1 MLGSKLMKTPLLKN
15 ATRAA
20 GFSTLLLFVAPAL
33 TFLPGCTDLGES
45 PTSSIAADNFY
56 RNQDEIIGGLAGVY
70 NTMRQMTEDYWYVN
84 EVTSDEFVVPTRGSD
99 WLDGGKWLDMHRQ
112 TWTSSSPAGLTNI
125 NGAWVNLFTG
135 VARANTT
142 LAAIEPTTSL
152 AATDKAIIQAE
163 IRTLRAYY
171 YFCLQDLF
179 GGVPIVTD
187 IEIKARPQN
196 TRAEVSKFIED
207 ELNAVRGT
215 LPVSWPAN
223 MNGRMTRGAAD
234 AILASLYLNAEVFT
248 GTVTA
253 TGLTKGTQRWQSALD
268 AANRVLNSTAG
279 YALETNWVKNF
290 TADNYASKEIIMATK
305 ELNTNSPDLGL
316 NFMMRTLHYNSLSS
330 QTPWN
335 GFATIAETYGAFDP
349 ADIRRGIFL
358 SGPQVNLETGQPA
371 FERDKVTPLNF
382 TIGINDP
389 TQAKESEGIRVMK
402 WPLDPNKVGVDNG
415 NDYGTFRLGEIYLI
429 KAEAEN
435 ELGPTAQAIIDLNT
449 IRARAFSPAKPT
461 TAVTQAQ
468 VREAI
473 YQERLFELTAE
484 SKRRQDL
491 IRAGPMPAGTYPAGS
506 PLIPVNRYLV
516 PWSFKLLTTEAA
528 TTARP
533 PYKILFPIPQTQIE
547 TNPLLKQNAGY

>member
-1 MLGSKLMKTPLLKN
+1 MKTPMLKN

-33 TFLPGCTDLGES
+33 TFLPGCTDLTES
-45 PTSSIAADNFY
+45 PTSSISADNFY
-56 RNQDEIIGGLAGVY
+56 RNSDEVIGALAGVY

-84 EVTSDEFVVPTRGSD
+84 EVSSDEYVVPTRGQD
-99 WLDGGKWLDMHRQ
+99 WLDGGKWLDLHRQ
-112 TWTSSSPAGLTNI
+112 TWTSSSPVALANV

-135 VARANTT
+135 VARANVLLAKLEPVTT
-142 LAAIEPTTSL
+142 LS
-152 AATDKAIIQAE
+152 ATDKATIQAE
-163 IRTLRAYY
+163 VRTLRAYY

-179 GGVPIVTD
+179 GGVPVVTD
-187 IEIKARPQN
+187 VEVIARPKN

-207 ELNAVRGT
+207 ELNATRLV

-248 GTVTA
+248 GTVSA
-253 TGLTKGTQRWQSALD
+253 TGLTKGAPKWTEALA
-268 AANRVLNSTAG
+268 AANRLLNTTPVG
-279 YALETNWVKNF
+279 VYALETNWQKNF
-290 TADNYASKEIIMATK
+290 TADNYLSKEIIMATK
-305 ELNTNSPDLGL
+305 EEATNNPQDLGL

-335 GFATIAETYGAFDP
+335 GFATIAETYNAFDP

-382 TIGINDP
+382 TIGITDP
-389 TQAKESEGIRVMK
+389 TSAKESEGIRVMK
-402 WPLDPNKVGVDNG
+402 WPLDPAKVTTNNG
-415 NDYGTFRLGEIYLI
+415 NDYATFRLGEIYLI

-435 ELGPTAQAIIDLNT
+435 ELGQTAQAIIDLNT
-449 IRARAFSPAKPT
+449 VRARAFSPAKPT
-461 TAVTQAQ
+461 TAVTTAQ

-491 IRAGPMPAGTYPAGS
+491 IRAGPLPGGTA
-506 PLIPVNRYLV
+506 NRYLL
-516 PWSFKLLTTEAA
+516 PWSFKLLTTEAPG
-528 TTARP
+528 TIRP
-533 PYKILFPIPQTQIE
+533 AYKILFPIPQTQIE
-547 TNPLLKQNAGY
+547 TNPLLVQNAGY

>member
-1 MLGSKLMKTPLLKN
+1 MKTPLLKN

-20 GFSTLLLFVAPAL
+20 GFSTLLLFAAPAL
-33 TFLPGCTDLGES
+33 TFLPGCTDLTES

-56 RNQDEIIGGLAGVY
+56 RNSDEVIGGLAGVY

-84 EVTSDEFVVPTRGSD
+84 EVSSDEFVVPTRGSD
-99 WLDGGKWLDMHRQ
+99 WLDGGKWLDLHRQ
-112 TWTSSSPAGLTNI
+112 TWAASSPIGLANV
-125 NGAWVNLFTG
+125 NGAWVALFTG
-135 VARANTT
+135 VARANV
-142 LAAIEPTTSL
+142 LLFKIEPITTIT
-152 AATDKAIIQAE
+152 AANKDTIQAE
-163 IRTLRAYY
+163 VRTLRAYY

-187 IEIKARPQN
+187 VEVKARPQN

-207 ELNAVRGT
+207 ELNAVRLK

-279 YALETNWVKNF
+279 YALETNWQKNF
-290 TADNYASKEIIMATK
+290 TADNYLSKEIIMATK
-305 ELNTNSPDLGL
+305 ELAANNPQDLGL

-335 GFATIAETYGAFDP
+335 GFATIAETYNAFDP

-358 SGPQVNLETGQPA
+358 SGPQVNLENGQPA
-371 FERDKVTPLNF
+371 FARDGAPLNF

-389 TQAKESEGIRVMK
+389 TQAKENEGIRVMK
-402 WPLDPNKVGVDNG
+402 WPLDPNKVTVNNG
-415 NDYGTFRLGEIYLI
+415 NDYGTFRLAEIYLI

-435 ELGPTAQAIIDLNT
+435 ELGQTPQAIIDLNT
-449 IRARAFSPAKPT
+449 VRARAFSPAKPT

-473 YQERLFELTAE
+473 FQERLFELLAE

-491 IRAGPMPAGTYPAGS
+491 IRAGPLPGGT
-506 PLIPVNRYLV
+506 VNRYLL
-516 PWSFKLLTTEAA
+516 PWSFKLLPTEAA
-528 TTARP
+528 GTVRP
-533 PYKILFPIPQTQIE
+533 AYKILFPIPQTQIE
-547 TNPLLKQNAGY
+547 TNALLKQNAGY

>member
-1 MLGSKLMKTPLLKN
+1 MKTPLLKN

-20 GFSTLLLFVAPAL
+20 GLSTLLLFVAPAL
-33 TFLPGCTDLGES
+33 TFLPGCTDLTEA

-56 RNQDEIIGGLAGVY
+56 RNSDEVIGGLAGVY

-112 TWTSSSPAGLTNI
+112 TWTSTSPGALANI

-135 VARANTT
+135 VARANVLLAKLEPVTT
-142 LAAIEPTTSL
+142 ITPA
-152 AATDKAIIQAE
+152 DKATIQAE
-163 IRTLRAYY
+163 VRTLRAYY

-179 GGVPIVTD
+179 GGVPVVTD
-187 IEIKARPQN
+187 VEVKARPQN

-207 ELNAVRGT
+207 ELNATRLV

-223 MNGRMTRGAAD
+223 MNGRMTKGAAD

-253 TGLTKGTQRWQSALD
+253 TGLTKGTPRWAD
-268 AANRVLNSTAG
+268 AVAAADRLLNTTPAG
-279 YALETNWVKNF
+279 VYALESNWQKNF

-305 ELNTNSPDLGL
+305 ELAANSPQDLGL

-335 GFATIAETYGAFDP
+335 GFATIAETYNAFDP
-349 ADIRRGIFL
+349 GDIRRGIFL
-358 SGPQVNLETGQPA
+358 SGPQINLETGQPA

-382 TIGINDP
+382 TVGITDP

-402 WPLDPNKVGVDNG
+402 WPLDPGKVTVNNG

-435 ELGPTAQAIIDLNT
+435 ELGQTGQAIIDLNT
-449 IRARAFSPAKPT
+449 VRARAFSPAKPT

-491 IRAGPMPAGTYPAGS
+491 IRAGSLPGGT
-506 PLIPVNRYLV
+506 VNRYLL
-516 PWSFKLLTTEAA
+516 PWSFKLLPTEPAG
-528 TTARP
+528 TVRP

-547 TNPLLKQNAGY
+547 TNPMLKQNAGY

>member
-1 MLGSKLMKTPLLKN
+1 MSGSKLMKTPLLKN

-20 GFSTLLLFVAPAL
+20 GFSTLLLFAAPAL
-33 TFLPGCTDLGES
+33 TFLPGCTDLTES

-56 RNQDEIIGGLAGVY
+56 RNSDEVIGGLAGVY
-70 NTMRQMTEDYWYVN
+70 NTMRQMTEDYWHVN
-84 EVTSDEFVVPTRGSD
+84 EVSSDEYVVPTRGSD
-99 WLDGGKWLDMHRQ
+99 WLDGGKWLDLHRQ
-112 TWTSSSPAGLTNI
+112 TWTSTSPIALANI

-135 VARANTT
+135 VARANVLLSKLDPVTT
-142 LAAIEPTTSL
+142 IS
-152 AATDKAIIQAE
+152 ATDKAIIQAE
-163 IRTLRAYY
+163 VRTLRAYY

-187 IEIKARPQN
+187 VAVMARPQN

-207 ELNAVRGT
+207 ELNATRLV

-248 GTVTA
+248 GTVGA
-253 TGLTKGTQRWQSALD
+253 SGLTKGTQRWAD
-268 AANRVLNSTAG
+268 AVAAANRVLNTTPAG
-279 YALETNWVKNF
+279 VYALETNWVKNF

-305 ELNTNSPDLGL
+305 EEATNNPQDLGL

-358 SGPQVNLETGQPA
+358 SGPQVNLETGA
-371 FERDKVTPLNF
+371 VAYLRDNVTPLNF

-389 TQAKESEGIRVMK
+389 TQAKENEGIRVMK
-402 WPLDPNKVGVDNG
+402 WPLDPNKVTVNNG
-415 NDYGTFRLGEIYLI
+415 NDYGTFRLAEIYLI

-435 ELGPTAQAIIDLNT
+435 ELGQTAQAIIDLNT
-449 IRARAFSPAKPT
+449 VRARAFSPAKPT
-461 TAVTQAQ
+461 TAATQAT

-473 YQERLFELTAE
+473 YQERLFELMAE

-491 IRAGPMPAGTYPAGS
+491 IRAGAIPPGT
-506 PLIPVNRYLV
+506 VNRYLL

-528 TTARP
+528 GTVRP
-533 PYKILFPIPQTQIE
+533 AYKILFPIPQTQIE

>member
-1 MLGSKLMKTPLLKN
+1 MLGSKHMKIPLLKN

-20 GFSTLLLFVAPAL
+20 GISTLLLFVAPAL

-70 NTMRQMTEDYWYVN
+70 NTMRQMTEDYWYIN

-135 VARANTT
+135 IARANVT
-142 LAAIEPTTSL
+142 LAAIENTTAVS
-152 AATDKAIIQAE
+152 ATDKAIIQAE
-163 IRTLRAYY
+163 LRTLRAWYY
-171 YFCLQDLF
+171 YCLQDLF
-179 GGVPIVTD
+179 GGVPVVTD
-187 IEIKARPQN
+187 VDIKPRPQN

-234 AILASLYLNAEVFT
+234 AILASLYLNAEVYT

-253 TGLTKGTQRWQSALD
+253 TGLTKGTQRWADALA
-268 AANRVLNSTAG
+268 AANRVLNTTPAG
-279 YALETNWVKNF
+279 VYALETNWVKNF

-335 GFATIAETYGAFDP
+335 GFATIAETYSAFDP

-371 FERDKVTPLNF
+371 FERDGVTPLNF

-389 TQAKESEGIRVMK
+389 TKAKESEGIRVMK
-402 WPLDPNKVGVDNG
+402 WPLDPAKVGVDNG
-415 NDYGTFRLGEIYLI
+415 NDYGIFRLGEIYLI

-435 ELGPTAQAIIDLNT
+435 ELGQTAQAIIDLNT
-449 IRARAFSPAKPT
+449 VRARAFSPAKPT

-484 SKRRQDL
+484 SKRREDL
-491 IRAGPMPAGTYPAGS
+491 IRAGPLPGGTA
-506 PLIPVNRYLV
+506 NRYLV
-516 PWSFKLLTTEAA
+516 PWSFKLLTTEAP
-528 TTARP
+528 TTVRP
-533 PYKILFPIPQTQIE
+533 AYKILFPIPQTQIE

>member
-1 MLGSKLMKTPLLKN
+1 MSGSKLMKTPLLKN

-20 GFSTLLLFVAPAL
+20 GFSTLLLFAAPAL
-33 TFLPGCTDLGES
+33 TFLPGCTDLGEHPS
-45 PTSSIAADNFY
+45 SSIAADNFY
-56 RNQDEIIGGLAGVY
+56 RNQDEIIGALAGVY
-70 NTMRQMTEDYWYVN
+70 NTMRQMTEAYWYVN
-84 EVTSDEFVVPTRGSD
+84 EVSSDEFVVPTRGSD
-99 WLDGGKWLDMHRQ
+99 WLDGGKWLDLHRQ
-112 TWTSSSPAGLTNI
+112 TWTSTSPIALNEV

-152 AATDKAIIQAE
+152 SATDKAIIQAE

-248 GTVTA
+248 GTVGA
-253 TGLTKGTQRWQSALD
+253 SGLTKGTQRWAD
-268 AANRVLNSTAG
+268 AVAAANRILNTTPVG
-279 YALETNWVKNF
+279 VYALETNWQKNF

-305 ELNTNSPDLGL
+305 ELATNNPDLGL

-335 GFATIAETYGAFDP
+335 GFATIAETYSAFDP
-349 ADIRRGIFL
+349 ADIRRGLIFL
-358 SGPQVNLETGQPA
+358 SGPQVNLETGLPA

-382 TIGINDP
+382 TIGITDP

-415 NDYGTFRLGEIYLI
+415 NDYGIFRLGEIYLI

-435 ELGPTAQAIIDLNT
+435 ELGQTAQAIIDLNT
-449 IRARAFSPAKPT
+449 VRARAFSPAKPT
-461 TAVTQAQ
+461 TAATQAT

-491 IRAGPMPAGTYPAGS
+491 IRAGAIPPGT
-506 PLIPVNRYLV
+506 VNRYLL
-516 PWSFKLLTTEAA
+516 PWSFKLLPTEAA
-528 TTARP
+528 GTVRP
-533 PYKILFPIPQTQIE
+533 AYKILFPIPQTQIE

>member
-1 MLGSKLMKTPLLKN
+1 VSGSNLMKTPLLKS

-20 GFSTLLLFVAPAL
+20 GFSTLLLFAAPAL

-125 NGAWVNLFTG
+125 NGAWVSLFTG
-135 VARANTT
+135 IARANTT
-142 LAAIEPTTSL
+142 LAAIENTT
-152 AATDKAIIQAE
+152 AITATDKAIIQAE
-163 IRTLRAYY
+163 LRTLRAYY

-187 IEIKARPQN
+187 VEIKARGQK

-207 ELNAVRGT
+207 ELNATRLV

-248 GTVTA
+248 GTVGA
-253 TGLTKGTQRWQSALD
+253 SGLTKGTQRWAD
-268 AANRVLNSTAG
+268 AVAAANRILNTTPAG
-279 YALETNWVKNF
+279 VYALEANWQKNF

-305 ELNTNSPDLGL
+305 ELATNSPDLGL

-335 GFATIAETYGAFDP
+335 GFATIAETYSAFDP

-371 FERDKVTPLNF
+371 FERDNVTPLNF
-382 TIGINDP
+382 TIGISDP

-402 WPLDPNKVGVDNG
+402 WPLDPGKVGVDNG
-415 NDYGTFRLGEIYLI
+415 NDYATFRLGEIYLI

-435 ELGPTAQAIIDLNT
+435 ELGQTPQAIIDLNT
-449 IRARAFSPAKPT
+449 VRARAFSPAKPT
-461 TAVTQAQ
+461 TAVTLAQ

-473 YQERLFELTAE
+473 YRERLFELTAE

-491 IRAGPMPAGTYPAGS
+491 IRAGALPGGT
-506 PLIPVNRYLV
+506 VNRYLV
-516 PWSFKLLTTEAA
+516 PWSFKLLPTEAA
-528 TTARP
+528 GTTRAA
-533 PYKILFPIPQTQIE
+533 YKILFPIPQTQIE
-547 TNPLLKQNAGY
+547 TNLLLKQNAGY

>member
-1 MLGSKLMKTPLLKN
+1 MKTPLLKN

-33 TFLPGCTDLGES
+33 TFLPGCTDLAES

-70 NTMRQMTEDYWYVN
+70 NTMRQMTEDYWYIN
-84 EVTSDEFVVPTRGSD
+84 EVTSDEYVVPTRGSD

-135 VARANTT
+135 IARANIT
-142 LAAIEPTTSL
+142 LAAIENTT
-152 AATDKAIIQAE
+152 AITAGDKAIIQAE

-179 GGVPIVTD
+179 GGVPVVTD

-207 ELNAVRGT
+207 ELNATRLV
-215 LPVSWPAN
+215 LPVKWGTTADPN
-223 MNGRMTRGAAD
+223 YMNGRMTRGAAD
-234 AILASLYLNAEVFT
+234 AILASLYINAEVFT

-305 ELNTNSPDLGL
+305 ELATNNPDLGL

-335 GFATIAETYGAFDP
+335 GFATIAETYSAFDP

-382 TIGINDP
+382 TIGITDP

-402 WPLDPNKVGVDNG
+402 WPLDPAKVGVDNG

-435 ELGPTAQAIIDLNT
+435 ELGQTAQAIIDLNT
-449 IRARAFSPAKPT
+449 VRARAFSPAKPT
-461 TAVTQAQ
+461 TAVTTAQ

-473 YQERLFELTAE
+473 YQERLFELMAE

-491 IRAGPMPAGTYPAGS
+491 IRAGPLPGGT
-506 PLIPVNRYLV
+506 VNRYLL
-516 PWSFKLLTTEAA
+516 PWSFKLLPTEAA
-528 TTARP
+528 GTVRP
-533 PYKILFPIPQTQIE
+533 AYKILFPIPQTQIE

>member
-1 MLGSKLMKTPLLKN
+1 MKTPLLKN

-20 GFSTLLLFVAPAL
+20 GFTTLLLFAAPAL
-33 TFLPGCTDLGES
+33 TFLPGCTDLTET
-45 PTSSIAADNFY
+45 PTSSIGADNFY
-56 RNQDEIIGGLAGVY
+56 RNSDEVIGALAGVY

-99 WLDGGKWLDMHRQ
+99 WIDGGKWLDMHRQ
-112 TWTSSSPAGLTNI
+112 LWTSSSPAGLTNI

-135 VARANTT
+135 VARANVLLAKLEPVTT
-142 LAAIEPTTSL
+142 IP
-152 AATDKAIIQAE
+152 ATDKAIIQAE
-163 IRTLRAYY
+163 VRTLRAYY

-187 IEIKARPQN
+187 VEVKARPQN

-207 ELNAVRGT
+207 ELNAVRTT
-215 LPVSWPAN
+215 LLVSWPAN

-253 TGLTKGTQRWQSALD
+253 TGLTKGTQRWAD
-268 AANRVLNSTAG
+268 AVAAANRLLNTTPAG
-279 YALETNWVKNF
+279 VYALETNWQKNF

-305 ELNTNSPDLGL
+305 ELAANSPQDLGL

-371 FERDKVTPLNF
+371 FERDKVTPLSF
-382 TIGINDP
+382 TVGITDP

-402 WPLDPNKVGVDNG
+402 WPLDPNKVTVNNG

-435 ELGPTAQAIIDLNT
+435 ELGQTGQAIIDLNT
-449 IRARAFSPAKPT
+449 VRARAFSPAKPT

-473 YQERLFELTAE
+473 YQERLFELMAE

-491 IRAGPMPAGTYPAGS
+491 IRAGPVPPGT
-506 PLIPVNRYLV
+506 VNRYLL
-516 PWSFKLLTTEAA
+516 PWSFKLLPTEAPG
-528 TTARP
+528 TVRP
-533 PYKILFPIPQTQIE
+533 AYKILFPIPQTQIE

>member
-1 MLGSKLMKTPLLKN
+1 MSGSKLMKTPLLKN

-20 GFSTLLLFVAPAL
+20 GFTTLLLFAAPAL
-33 TFLPGCTDLGES
+33 TFLPGCTDLTET
-45 PTSSIAADNFY
+45 PTSSIGADNFY
-56 RNQDEIIGGLAGVY
+56 RNSDEVIGALAGVY

-84 EVTSDEFVVPTRGSD
+84 EVTSDEFVVPIRGGD
-99 WLDGGKWLDMHRQ
+99 WIDGGKWLDMHRQ
-112 TWTSSSPAGLTNI
+112 TWTSTSPGGLTNI

-135 VARANTT
+135 VARANVLLAKLEPVTT
-142 LAAIEPTTSL
+142 IT
-152 AATDKAIIQAE
+152 ATDKAIIQAE
-163 IRTLRAYY
+163 VRTLRAYY

-179 GGVPIVTD
+179 GGVPIATD
-187 IEIKARPQN
+187 VEVKARPQN

-207 ELNAVRGT
+207 ELNAVRTT
-215 LPVSWPAN
+215 LPVTWPAN

-253 TGLTKGTQRWQSALD
+253 TGLTKGTQRWAD
-268 AANRVLNSTAG
+268 AVAAANRLLNTTPAG
-279 YALETNWVKNF
+279 VYALETNWVKNF

-305 ELNTNSPDLGL
+305 ELAANSPQDLGL

-335 GFATIAETYGAFDP
+335 GFATIAETYSAFDP

-358 SGPQVNLETGQPA
+358 SGPQVNLETGAPA
-371 FERDKVTPLNF
+371 LARDGTPLNF
-382 TIGINDP
+382 TIGISDP
-389 TQAKESEGIRVMK
+389 TQAKEGEGIRVMK
-402 WPLDPNKVGVDNG
+402 WPLDPNKVTVNNG

-435 ELGPTAQAIIDLNT
+435 ELGQTAQAIIDLNT
-449 IRARAFSPAKPT
+449 VRARAFSPAKPT
-461 TAVTQAQ
+461 TAVTQAE

-491 IRAGPMPAGTYPAGS
+491 IRAGPLPGGTA
-506 PLIPVNRYLV
+506 NRYLV
-516 PWSFKLLTTEAA
+516 PWSFKLLPTEAA
-528 TTARP
+528 GTVRP
-533 PYKILFPIPQTQIE
+533 AYKILFPIPQTQIE

>member
-1 MLGSKLMKTPLLKN
+1 MSGSKLMKTPLLKN

-20 GFSTLLLFVAPAL
+20 GFSTLLLFAAPAL
-33 TFLPGCTDLGES
+33 TFLPGCTDLTES
-45 PTSSIAADNFY
+45 PTSSISADNFY
-56 RNQDEIIGGLAGVY
+56 RNSDEVIGALAGVY
-70 NTMRQMTEDYWYVN
+70 NTMRQMTENYWYIN

-99 WLDGGKWLDMHRQ
+99 WLDGGNWLDLHRQ
-112 TWTSSSPAGLTNI
+112 TWTSTSPGALSHM

-135 VARANTT
+135 VARANVLLSKLEGVTT
-142 LAAIEPTTSL
+142 ITAA
-152 AATDKAIIQAE
+152 DKATIQAE
-163 IRTLRAYY
+163 VRTLRAYY

-179 GGVPIVTD
+179 GGLPIVTD
-187 IEIKARPQN
+187 VEVMARPQD

-207 ELNAVRGT
+207 ELNATRLV
-215 LPVSWPAN
+215 LPVTWPAN

-248 GTVTA
+248 GTVSA
-253 TGLTKGTQRWQSALD
+253 TGLTKGTQRWAD
-268 AANRVLNSTAG
+268 AVAAANRVLNTTPAG
-279 YALETNWVKNF
+279 VYALEATWQKNF

-305 ELNTNSPDLGL
+305 EEATNNPQDLGL

-335 GFATIAETYGAFDP
+335 GFATIAETYSAFDP
-349 ADIRRGIFL
+349 ADVRRGIFL
-358 SGPQVNLETGQPA
+358 SGPQVNLETGA
-371 FERDKVTPLNF
+371 TAYLRDNVTPLNF

-389 TQAKESEGIRVMK
+389 TQAKENEGIRVMK
-402 WPLDPNKVGVDNG
+402 WPLDPNKVTVNNG
-415 NDYGTFRLGEIYLI
+415 NDYGTFRLAEIYLI

-435 ELGPTAQAIIDLNT
+435 ELGQTGQAIIDLNT
-449 IRARAFSPAKPT
+449 VRARVFSPVKPT
-461 TAVTQAQ
+461 TAATQAT

-491 IRAGPMPAGTYPAGS
+491 IRAGALPGGT
-506 PLIPVNRYLV
+506 VNRYLV
-516 PWSFKLLTTEAA
+516 PWSFKLLPAEAPTTVRAA
-528 TTARP
+528 
-533 PYKILFPIPQTQIE
+533 YKILFPIPQTQIE

>member
-1 MLGSKLMKTPLLKN
+1 VSGSKLMKTPLLKN

-20 GFSTLLLFVAPAL
+20 GFSTLLLFAAPVL

-142 LAAIEPTTSL
+142 LAAIENTTAI

-187 IEIKARPQN
+187 VEVKARPQN

-207 ELNAVRGT
+207 ELNATRLV

-248 GTVTA
+248 GTVSA
-253 TGLTKGTQRWQSALD
+253 TGLTKGTQRWTDAVA
-268 AANRVLNSTAG
+268 AANRILNTTPAG
-279 YALETNWVKNF
+279 VYALETNWVKNF

-335 GFATIAETYGAFDP
+335 GFATIAETYSAFDP

-358 SGPQVNLETGQPA
+358 SGPQVNLETGQAA
-371 FERDKVTPLNF
+371 FERDGVTPLNF

-389 TQAKESEGIRVMK
+389 TKAKESEGIRVMK
-402 WPLDPNKVGVDNG
+402 WPLDPAKVGVDNG

-435 ELGPTAQAIIDLNT
+435 ELGQTAQAIIDLNT
-449 IRARAFSPAKPT
+449 VRARAFSPAKPT

-491 IRAGPMPAGTYPAGS
+491 IRAGALPGGTA
-506 PLIPVNRYLV
+506 NRYLV
-516 PWSFKLLTTEAA
+516 PWSFKLLASEAPG
-528 TTARP
+528 TIRP
-533 PYKILFPIPQTQIE
+533 AYKILFPIPQTQIE

>member
-1 MLGSKLMKTPLLKN
+1 MKTPLLKN

-20 GFSTLLLFVAPAL
+20 GFSTLLLFAAPAL
-33 TFLPGCTDLGES
+33 TFLPGCTDLTES

-56 RNQDEIIGGLAGVY
+56 RNSDEVIGALAGVY
-70 NTMRQMTEDYWYVN
+70 NTMRQMTENYWYVN

-99 WLDGGKWLDMHRQ
+99 WLDGGNWLDLHRQ
-112 TWTSSSPAGLTNI
+112 TWTSTSPGALSHM

-135 VARANTT
+135 VARANVLLSKLEGVTT
-142 LAAIEPTTSL
+142 ITAA
-152 AATDKAIIQAE
+152 DKATIQAE
-163 IRTLRAYY
+163 VRTLRAYY

-187 IEIKARPQN
+187 VDVMARPKN

-207 ELNAVRGT
+207 ELNATRLV

-248 GTVTA
+248 GTVSA
-253 TGLTKGTQRWQSALD
+253 TGLTKGTQRWAD
-268 AANRVLNSTAG
+268 AVAAANRVLNTTPAG
-279 YALETNWVKNF
+279 VYALEANWVKNF

-305 ELNTNSPDLGL
+305 ELATNNPQDLGL

-335 GFATIAETYGAFDP
+335 GFATIAETYNAFDP
-349 ADIRRGIFL
+349 ADARLGIFL
-358 SGPQVNLETGQPA
+358 SGPQVNLETGKTA
-371 FERDKVTPLNF
+371 YLRDNVTPLNF

-389 TQAKESEGIRVMK
+389 TQAKENEGIRVMK
-402 WPLDPNKVGVDNG
+402 WPLDPNKVTVNNG
-415 NDYGTFRLGEIYLI
+415 NDYGTFRLAEIYLI

-435 ELGPTAQAIIDLNT
+435 ELGQTPQAIVDLNT
-449 IRARAFSPAKPT
+449 VRARAFSPAKPT

-473 YQERLFELTAE
+473 YQERLFELMAE

-491 IRAGPMPAGTYPAGS
+491 IRAGPLPGGT
-506 PLIPVNRYLV
+506 VNRYLV
-516 PWSFKLLTTEAA
+516 PWSFKLLPTEAP
-528 TTARP
+528 TTVRP
-533 PYKILFPIPQTQIE
+533 AYKILFPIPQTQIE

>member
-1 MLGSKLMKTPLLKN
+1 MKTPMLKN

-33 TFLPGCTDLGES
+33 TFLPGCTDLTES

-56 RNQDEIIGGLAGVY
+56 RNSDEVIGGLAGVY

-112 TWTSSSPAGLTNI
+112 TWTSSSPGALANI

-135 VARANTT
+135 VARANVLLAKLEPITT
-142 LAAIEPTTSL
+142 ITAA
-152 AATDKAIIQAE
+152 DKATIQAE
-163 IRTLRAYY
+163 VRTLRAYY

-187 IEIKARPQN
+187 VEVKARPQN

-207 ELNAVRGT
+207 ELNATRLV

-253 TGLTKGTQRWQSALD
+253 NGLTKGTQRWNDALL
-268 AANRVLNSTAG
+268 AANRVINAQPAG
-279 YALETNWVKNF
+279 TYALETVWRKNF
-290 TADNYASKEIIMATK
+290 TADNYGSKEIIMATK
-305 ELNTNSPDLGL
+305 ELAANSPQDLGL

-335 GFATIAETYGAFDP
+335 GFATIAETYNAFDP
-349 ADIRRGIFL
+349 LDKRRDSTFL
-358 SGPQVNLETGQPA
+358 SGPQVNLETGA
-371 FERDKVTPLNF
+371 IVYLRDNVTPLNF

-389 TQAKESEGIRVMK
+389 TQAKENEGIRVMK

-415 NDYGTFRLGEIYLI
+415 NDYGTFRLAEMYLI
-429 KAEAEN
+429 RAEAEN
-435 ELGPTAQAIIDLNT
+435 ELAQTGQAIIDLNT
-449 IRARAFSPAKPT
+449 VRARNFSPAKPT

-473 YQERLFELTAE
+473 YQERLFELMAE

-506 PLIPVNRYLV
+506 PLLLVNRYLV
-516 PWSFKLLTTEAA
+516 PWSFKLLPTEAA

-533 PYKILFPIPQTQIE
+533 AYKILFPIPQTQIE

>member
-1 MLGSKLMKTPLLKN
+1 VLGSKPMKTPLLKN

-20 GFSTLLLFVAPAL
+20 GFSTLLLFAAPAL
-33 TFLPGCTDLGES
+33 TFLPGCTNLDES
-45 PTSSIAADNFY
+45 PTSSIAANNFY
-56 RNQDEIIGGLAGVY
+56 RNSDEIIGGLAGVY
-70 NTMRQMTEDYWYVN
+70 NTMRQMTEDYWYIN

-112 TWTSSSPAGLTNI
+112 TWASSSPAALTNI

-135 VARANTT
+135 IARANTT

-152 AATDKAIIQAE
+152 SATDKAIIQAE

-179 GGVPIVTD
+179 GGVPVVTD

-248 GTVTA
+248 GTVGA
-253 TGLTKGTQRWQSALD
+253 NGLTKGPPKWTEALA
-268 AANRVLNSTAG
+268 AANRVLNTTPAG
-279 YALETNWVKNF
+279 VYALETNWVKNF

-305 ELNTNSPDLGL
+305 ELATNNPDLGL

-349 ADIRRGIFL
+349 ADVRRGIFL

-382 TIGINDP
+382 TVGINDP

-402 WPLDPNKVGVDNG
+402 WPLDPGKVGVDNG
-415 NDYGTFRLGEIYLI
+415 NDYGVFRLGEIYLI

-435 ELGPTAQAIIDLNT
+435 ELGQTAQAIIDLNT
-449 IRARAFSPAKPT
+449 VRARAFSPAKPT

-491 IRAGPMPAGTYPAGS
+491 IRAGALPGGT
-506 PLIPVNRYLV
+506 VNRYLV
-516 PWSFKLLTTEAA
+516 PWSFKLLPNEPAGTV
-528 TTARP
+528 RP
-533 PYKILFPIPQTQIE
+533 AYKILFPIPQTQIE

>member
-1 MLGSKLMKTPLLKN
+1 MKTPLLKN

-20 GFSTLLLFVAPAL
+20 GFSTLLLFAGPAL
-33 TFLPGCTDLGES
+33 TFLPGCTNLDEN

-56 RNQDEIIGGLAGVY
+56 RNSDEVIGGLAGVY

-84 EVTSDEFVVPTRGSD
+84 EVTSDEFVVPRRNTGD
-99 WLDGGKWLDMHRQ
+99 WDDGGKWLDMHRQ
-112 TWTSSSPAGLTNI
+112 TWTSTSAGGLTNI

-135 VARANTT
+135 VARANVLLTKLDPVTT
-142 LAAIEPTTSL
+142 IS
-152 AATDKAIIQAE
+152 ATDKAIIQAE
-163 IRTLRAYY
+163 VRTLRAYY

-187 IEIKARPQN
+187 VEVKARPQN

-207 ELNAVRGT
+207 ELNATRLV
-215 LPVSWPAN
+215 LPVTWPAN

-253 TGLTKGTQRWQSALD
+253 TGLTKGPPKWTEALA
-268 AANRVLNSTAG
+268 AANRVLNTTPAG
-279 YALETNWVKNF
+279 VYALETNWVKNF

-305 ELNTNSPDLGL
+305 ELAANSPQDLGL

-335 GFATIAETYGAFDP
+335 GFATIAETYNAFDP

-358 SGPQVNLETGQPA
+358 SGPQVNLETGAPA
-371 FERDKVTPLNF
+371 FARDGTPLNF
-382 TIGINDP
+382 TIGISDP
-389 TQAKESEGIRVMK
+389 TAAKESEGIRVMK
-402 WPLDPNKVGVDNG
+402 WPLDPNKVTTNNG
-415 NDYGTFRLGEIYLI
+415 NGYGTFRLGEIYLI

-435 ELGPTAQAIIDLNT
+435 ELGQTAQAIIDLNT
-449 IRARAFSPAKPT
+449 VRARAFSPAKPT
-461 TAVTQAQ
+461 TAVTQAE

-491 IRAGPMPAGTYPAGS
+491 IRAGPLPGGTA
-506 PLIPVNRYLV
+506 NRYLV
-516 PWSFKLLTTEAA
+516 PWSFKLLPTEAA
-528 TTARP
+528 GTVRP
-533 PYKILFPIPQTQIE
+533 AYKILFPIPQTQIE

>member
-1 MLGSKLMKTPLLKN
+1 MSGSKLMKTPLLKN

-20 GFSTLLLFVAPAL
+20 GFSTLLLFAAPAL

-70 NTMRQMTEDYWYVN
+70 NTMRQMTEDYWYIN

-135 VARANTT
+135 IARANTT
-142 LAAIEPTTSL
+142 LAAIENTT
-152 AATDKAIIQAE
+152 AITAGDKAIIQAE

-187 IEIKARPQN
+187 VEVKARPQN

-215 LPVSWPAN
+215 LPVTWPAN

-253 TGLTKGTQRWQSALD
+253 NGLTKGTQRWADALA
-268 AANRVLNSTAG
+268 AANRVLNTTPAG
-279 YALETNWVKNF
+279 VYALETNWVKNF

-305 ELNTNSPDLGL
+305 ELATNNPDLGL

-335 GFATIAETYGAFDP
+335 GFATIAETYSAFDP

-382 TIGINDP
+382 TVGITDP

-402 WPLDPNKVGVDNG
+402 WPLDPGKVGVDNG
-415 NDYGTFRLGEIYLI
+415 NDYGVFRLGEIYLI

-435 ELGPTAQAIIDLNT
+435 ELGQTAQAIIDLNT
-449 IRARAFSPAKPT
+449 VRARAFSPAKPT

-491 IRAGPMPAGTYPAGS
+491 IRAGPLPGGT
-506 PLIPVNRYLV
+506 VNRYLL
-516 PWSFKLLTTEAA
+516 PWSFKLLPTEAA
-528 TTARP
+528 GTVRP
-533 PYKILFPIPQTQIE
+533 AFKILFPIPQTQIE
-547 TNPLLKQNAGY
+547 TNPQLKQNAGY

>member
-1 MLGSKLMKTPLLKN
+1 VSGSKLMKTPLLKN

-20 GFSTLLLFVAPAL
+20 GFSTLLLFAAPAL

-56 RNQDEIIGGLAGVY
+56 RNSDEVIGGLAGVY

-112 TWTSSSPAGLTNI
+112 TWTSSSPGALTNI
-125 NGAWVNLFTG
+125 NNAWVNLFTG
-135 VARANTT
+135 IARANV
-142 LAAIEPTTSL
+142 LLSKIEPITTIT
-152 AATDKAIIQAE
+152 AANKDTIQAE
-163 IRTLRAYY
+163 VRTLRAYY

-187 IEIKARPQN
+187 VEVKARPQN

-207 ELNAVRGT
+207 ELNAVRLK
-215 LPVSWPAN
+215 LPVSWPTN

-253 TGLTKGTQRWQSALD
+253 TGLTKGTQRWAD
-268 AANRVLNSTAG
+268 AVAAANRILNTTPAG
-279 YALETNWVKNF
+279 VYALETNWQKNF

-305 ELNTNSPDLGL
+305 ELAANSPQDLGL
-316 NFMMRTLHYNSLSS
+316 NFMMRTLHYNSLTT

-335 GFATIAETYGAFDP
+335 GFATIAETYNAFDP
-349 ADIRRGIFL
+349 ADVRRGIFL

-382 TIGINDP
+382 TVGINDP
-389 TQAKESEGIRVMK
+389 TQAKENEGIRVMK
-402 WPLDPNKVGVDNG
+402 WPLDPNKVTTNNG
-415 NDYGTFRLGEIYLI
+415 NDYGTFRLAEIYLI

-435 ELGPTAQAIIDLNT
+435 ELGQTPQAIIDLNT
-449 IRARAFSPAKPT
+449 VRARAFSPAKPT

-473 YQERLFELTAE
+473 YQERLFELLAE

-491 IRAGPMPAGTYPAGS
+491 IRAGPLPGGA
-506 PLIPVNRYLV
+506 VNRYLL
-516 PWSFKLLTTEAA
+516 PWSFKLLPTEAA
-528 TTARP
+528 GTVRP
-533 PYKILFPIPQTQIE
+533 AYKILFPIPQTQIE
-547 TNPLLKQNAGY
+547 TNLMLKQNAGY